1 MKKLINFIR
10 KRTKQIWI
18 GLVLVLCSHS
28 IVLLLPFWVT
38 IILLFGLMKFNKNA
52 NKNLKK
58 NIYIYIYIYLNNN
71 KKEYT
76 KTEKCPLL
84 KVPLS

>member
-38 IILLFGLMKFNKNA
+38 IILLFGLMNFNKNA
-52 NKNLKK
+52 NKNFKK
-58 NIYIYIYIYLNNN
+58 KYIYIYIYLNNN

-76 KTEKCPLL
+76 KTEKYPLL